1 MSAALRR
8 YPGRALINSIS
19 LEKEKFD
26 KLLPIAKKY
35 GAMFILLPL
44 SDEGLPK
51 DMDEKKEIIHKIM
64 DRALE
69 LGMYKEDIVV
79 DGLVATVGA
88 NKRAAIETIETIR
101 YCKEELGLATS
112 AGLSNISLW
121 SAKPWLRQWCF
132 CYHGDPEWTDHG
144 DRQPVQ

>member
-1 MSAALRR
+1 
-8 YPGRALINSIS
+8 
-19 LEKEKFD
+19 
-26 KLLPIAKKY
+26 
-35 GAMFILLPL
+35 
-44 SDEGLPK
+44 
-51 DMDEKKEIIHKIM
+51 MDEKKEIIHKIM

-112 AGLSNISLW
+112 AGLSNISFGLPNRGYVNGAFVTMAIQ
-121 SAKPWLRQWCF
+121 SGLTMAIANPSSDITMSMAAASDLLFK
-132 CYHGDPEWTDHG
+132 
-144 DRQPVQ
+144 